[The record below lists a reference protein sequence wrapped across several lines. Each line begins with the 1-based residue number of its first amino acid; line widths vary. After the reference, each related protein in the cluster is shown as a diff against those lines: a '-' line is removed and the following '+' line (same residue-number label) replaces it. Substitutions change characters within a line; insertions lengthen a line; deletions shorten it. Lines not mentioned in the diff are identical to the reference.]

1 MHAMFWPPR
10 AKNPVAHGSHGKSF
24 CRASPCPGVHVQF
37 VIETA
42 PGALVFVL
50 RGHCSHARFVF
61 PVEKKPWAQN
71 SHSPSSAV
79 RRPRPA
85 MHLQSLLLVDPGA
98 DISSAGQSVGSTEP
112 CGQYACAGHCKH
124 AVDTPSSTFATL
136 SVRNLPAAHW

>member
-1 MHAMFWPPR
+1 MFWPPR
-10 AKNPVAHGSHGKSF
+10 AKNPVAHGSHGRSF
-24 CRASPCPGVHVQF
+24 CRASPCPGVHVQS